1 MTTAPPAPGE
11 APAATLPFRDRALPV
26 AERVTDLVA
35 RMTLEEKCAQ
45 LVGVWVDVS
54 PDGGVAPLMDQSIG
68 QVPPFPEL
76 TRHGLGQL
84 TRVFGT
90 APVEP
95 AAAAA
100 ALAATQRDLV
110 ARTRLGIPAVAH
122 EECLTGFTAWKASVF
137 PTPLAWGAAWDPD
150 TVQRMAAA
158 IGWSMRRVG
167 VHQGLAPVLDVVR
180 DLRWGRV
187 EECIGEDPYLVGQVG
202 AAYVRGLEGAGIVAT
217 LKHFAGY
224 SASRS
229 GRNLAPVHAGPR
241 EREDVFLPP
250 FETALREGGARSVM
264 NSYAEVDGLPAA
276 ADPSLLTGVLRERW
290 GFTGTVVADYFA
302 IAFLVGQHGVA
313 AADAEA
319 AALALRAGIDVELP
333 TARCYLEPLV
343 RQVRDGLVEEALV
356 DRALRR
362 VLAQK
367 IELGLL
373 DEDWDPLA
381 QQAGPTGGDAEPE
394 PFDLDP
400 AEHRAL
406 ARRLAER
413 SVVLLAN
420 AGAPG
425 HEGTLRLPLEASA
438 LRRVAV
444 VGPDADDP
452 LALMGCYAFPNHVGV
467 RHPEVPLGVEV
478 PTVLDALRAA
488 LPGAELA
495 VARGCDVRTPGRAGF
510 AAAVEAA
517 RGAQVCLAVLGDR
530 AGLFGAGTSGEGC
543 DVDDLSLPGE
553 QGALLEELL
562 GTGTPVVLV
571 LLTGRPYALAP
582 YVERCAAV
590 VQAFFP
596 GEEGAGAVVDV
607 LLGAVCPSGRTPV
620 SFPRAA
626 AAQPATYLHP
636 PLGGPSGVS
645 ALDPSPLFPFGHGL
659 SYTDF
664 ALSELSVS
672 DDRAPTDGAF
682 TVACTVRNTGG
693 RAGAE
698 VVQLYLRDPVASV
711 TRPVRQLLGF
721 ARVELAPGQAARVEL
736 EVHTDRLSFT
746 GASGRRVVEPGRIEL
761 HLGRSS
767 ADTPLRADV
776 ELVGP
781 VREVGEGRVL
791 STPAR
796 VLPLV

>member
-1 MTTAPPAPGE
+1 MTTAPPAKDE
-11 APAATLPFRDRALPV
+11 ALDPLPFRDRSLPV
-26 AERVTDLVA
+26 AERVADLVA

-54 PDGGVAPLMDQSIG
+54 PDGGVAPLMDQTIG

-90 APVEP
+90 TPVEP
-95 AAAAA
+95 AEAAA
-100 ALAATQRDLV
+100 ALAATQRDLA
-110 ARTRLGIPAVAH
+110 ARTRLGIPAMAH

-150 TVQRMAAA
+150 AVQQMAAL
-158 IGWSMRRVG
+158 IGRSMRRVG

-202 AAYVRGLEGAGIVAT
+202 AAYVRGLESTGIVAT

-250 FETALREGGARSVM
+250 FETALREGGARAVM
-264 NSYAEVDGLPAA
+264 NSYAEIDGLPAA

-313 AADAEA
+313 ADDAEA

-333 TARCYLEPLV
+333 TARCYLDPLV

-381 QQAGPTGGDAEPE
+381 QQAGPTEGSVSVD

-413 SVVLLAN
+413 SVVLLAD
-420 AGAPG
+420 AGAAGPD
-425 HEGTLRLPLEASA
+425 GTLRLPLDPAA

-444 VGPDADDP
+444 VGPNADDP

-467 RHPEVPLGVEV
+467 RHPEAALGIEV
-478 PTVLDALRAA
+478 PTVLAALRAA

-495 VARGCDVRTPGRAGF
+495 VAPGCDVRTPGQEGF
-510 AAAVEAA
+510 AAAVDAA

-543 DVDDLSLPGE
+543 DVDDLALPGE

-562 GTGTPVVLV
+562 ATGTPVVLV

-596 GEEGAGAVVDV
+596 GEEGAAALVDV

-620 SFPRAA
+620 SFPRSA

-645 ALDPSPLFPFGHGL
+645 ALDPSPLFAFGHGL
-659 SYTDF
+659 SYTSF
-664 ALSELSVS
+664 ELADPSVS
-672 DDRAPTDGAF
+672 SAEVPTDGAV

-736 EVHTDRLSFT
+736 AVHTDRLSFT

-796 VLPLV
+796 VLPLA